1 MFKMQIMWFL
11 QLMSIQVKVVIY
23 INIIN
28 IVEFVTCFD
37 NELIFLYGFG
47 TCHSIMIYLTWLG
60 FFHVL
65 VAQHVVLTLI

>member
-11 QLMSIQVKVVIY
+11 QLMSIQVKVIY
-23 INIIN
+23 INIVN

-47 TCHSIMIYLTWLG
+47 TCHFIMIDLTWLG
-60 FFHVL
+60 FCHVL
-65 VAQHVVLTLI
+65 VAQHAILILI